1 MKRDG
6 ATIFGYYVK
15 NPKAY
20 GVVEFDEY
28 NNVLSIEEKP
38 KVPKSNYAV
47 PGLYFYDNSVVQY
60 AKEVEPSERG
70 ELEITSIN
78 NRYLQEGKLKVELLG
93 RGFAW
98 LDTGTPDGLMDAA
111 NFVATFQNRQ
121 GLQVSCI
128 EEIAYKK
135 GLLIK
140 NN

>member
-1 MKRDG
+1 MNERDG

-78 NRYLQEGKLKVELLG
+78 NRYLQEGKLKVEL
-93 RGFAW
+93 RGVALHGW
-98 LDTGTPDGLMDAA
+98 IRELRMDLWMQLISWRHSGTARDCRCP
-111 NFVATFQNRQ
+111 V
-121 GLQVSCI
+121 
-128 EEIAYKK
+128 
-135 GLLIK
+135 
-140 NN
+140 